1 MQNKRIYHI
10 LKQNCNFLNKK
21 YNLYNFCSSSVEKTP
36 IISSKI
42 NLQDISP
49 KIDTY
54 DKFLDYYSQMI
65 SNQNIYQSK
74 KFEIDYYNEVC
85 AKQLQSFL
93 NNDQTKYQVFLS
105 SILQKKDIN
114 HKYLQDLIK
123 LCGHNELFPSNQK
136 LIMQNI
142 LEKKQEEFQSLIRKS
157 LSYLNLY
164 LKIFVVGYLISFVY
178 RAYYYFEYD
187 ISIYHPRATAWHVYR
202 FR

>member
-1 MQNKRIYHI
+1 MQNKRIYNI
-10 LKQNCNFLNKK
+10 FKQNCHFLFRRGI
-21 YNLYNFCSSSVEKTP
+21 LYNFCTSNVEKAS

-49 KIDTY
+49 NIDTY
-54 DKFLDYYSQMI
+54 DKLLDYYSLMI
-65 SNQNIYQSK
+65 SNQNIQQSK
-74 KFEIDYYNEVC
+74 KFEIDYYNEIC

-93 NNDQTKYQVFLS
+93 KNDETKYQAFLTTV
-105 SILQKKDIN
+105 LQKKDIN
-114 HKYLQDLIK
+114 HKCLHDLIK

-142 LEKKQEEFQSLIRKS
+142 LEKKQEEFQRLIRKS

-164 LKIFVVGYLISFVY
+164 FKIFIVGYLISFAY